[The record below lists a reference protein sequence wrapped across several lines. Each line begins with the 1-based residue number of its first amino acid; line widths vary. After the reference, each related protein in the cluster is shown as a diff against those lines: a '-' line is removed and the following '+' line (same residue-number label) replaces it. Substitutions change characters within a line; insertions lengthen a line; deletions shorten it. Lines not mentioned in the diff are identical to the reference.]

1 MVCCDVNCRRNTGT
15 SNPNTSPPYIGDALE
30 WADPDLQGDR
40 EMVLAAVMRH
50 GRALWHAS
58 EEFRADREVV
68 LAAAGQDGRALRHA
82 TPLLRADRILLLIL
96 QYI

>member
-1 MVCCDVNCRRNTGT
+1 
-15 SNPNTSPPYIGDALE
+15 
-30 WADPDLQGDR
+30 
-40 EMVLAAVMRH
+40 MVLAAVMRH